1 MHSIFLFFNP
11 TNYTK
16 YPFFVYLRIVK
27 NALALI
33 ITLFFAALSQIVAAQ
48 DSIVLRQQKS
58 YIVGQSVHLGEKIPH
73 INLPPHYAYAPIK
86 FKSKR
91 QRREYDRLVRD
102 VKKTLPLAAEIRT
115 IIIETY
121 ELLQKM
127 PDEKAKKRHIKAME
141 KGLKE
146 QYTPRMKKLTLRQGK
161 LLIKLVDRECN
172 QDAYTLVRL
181 FMGSFKAAFYN
192 SFASLFGA
200 SLKKSY
206 DPTGDDWMIEQV
218 VVKVLTGQL

>member
-1 MHSIFLFFNP
+1 MLHKIYFFLYIRSVKNATKVIFVLFLFFV
-11 TNYTK
+11 TQ
-16 YPFFVYLRIVK
+16 R
-27 NALALI
+27 AE
-33 ITLFFAALSQIVAAQ
+33 AQ
-48 DSIVLRQQKS
+48 DAVAIQSQKPL
-58 YIVGQSVHLGEKIPH
+58 ITGQSIYKGEIIPH
-73 INLPPHYAYAPIK
+73 INLPSLYVYAPIK
-86 FKSKR
+86 SKR
-91 QRREYDRLVRD
+91 KQREYNRLVRD
-102 VKKTLPLAAEIRT
+102 VKKTLPLATEIRT

-127 PDEKAKKRHIKAME
+127 PDEKAKERHLKKLE
-141 KGLKE
+141 KGLKK
-146 QYTPRMKKLTLRQGK
+146 QYTPKMKKLTLRQGK

-172 QDAYTLVRL
+172 QNAYTLVRL

-218 VVKVLTGQL
+218 VVKVLNGQL